1 MQVFCVKR
9 NVLTV
14 ERKVW
19 GDESESV
26 RGRSKPLSGVMLGG
40 LVDTQ
45 CLSSV
50 QGKYIAL
57 RSKYSS
63 RNVDVTLSSTASVTR
78 WRPGESARLP
88 GSHGLEGG
96 SEWIYL

>member
-9 NVLTV
+9 NVLTI

-19 GDESESV
+19 GDKSESV